1 MMSGSAYSSWALVD
15 DPVHYAVQL
24 ASSLNCTV
32 PRYAL
37 PYFITI
43 RYKTWDNTCNM
54 NVIFYHFH
62 SNLRNM
68 VHQHEEILKCLRNKT
83 VAELSKFRFEDN
95 PSFLTAMGPSRD
107 GIIIPADFG
116 LNHGKMTL
124 RQGRS
129 SAKKPFFMK
138 SRSTRKLRS
147 GSAGTYQVE
156 IIGKVYYYSKYIF

>member
-24 ASSLNCTV
+24 ASSLNCSV
-32 PRYAL
+32 PRYVL
-37 PYFITI
+37 NYRMSGNTLI
-43 RYKTWDNTCNM
+43 YKCRGG
-54 NVIFYHFH
+54 IFEQIY
-62 SNLRNM
+62 SNFRNM
-68 VHQHEEILKCLRNKT
+68 IHQHEDILKCLRNKSVT
-83 VAELSKFRFEDN
+83 ELSKFRFEDN

-116 LNHGKMTL
+116 LNHGKMAL

-138 SRSTRKLRS
+138 SRSTRILRS
-147 GSAGTYQVE
+147 GSVGTYQVE
-156 IIGKVYYYSKYIF
+156 NHR